1 MGDSGPHR
9 LAGFPVRSGAV
20 AVSLALVQ
28 ELQPPTNGI
37 PRVVQFNLL
46 DSGSSSCCAY
56 LQ

>member
-1 MGDSGPHR
+1 MGEPGPHR
-9 LAGFPVRSGAV
+9 LAGFPVRSGAG

-28 ELQPPTNGI
+28 EPQLPTNGI
-37 PRVVQFNLL
+37 PEEVQFNLL